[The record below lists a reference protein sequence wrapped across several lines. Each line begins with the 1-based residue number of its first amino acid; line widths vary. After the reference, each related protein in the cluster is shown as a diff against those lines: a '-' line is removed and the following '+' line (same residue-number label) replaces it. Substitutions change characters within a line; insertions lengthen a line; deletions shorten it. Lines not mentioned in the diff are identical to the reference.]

1 LQRRGGDG
9 GSAVLEACDRGV
21 PESSVDERAFRA
33 ERSDIDAVFRAYY
46 PEIVRY
52 LAIRLGSVEE
62 AQDVASDVFVAALA
76 GLPRLR
82 WRRRPV
88 LAWLYRVAANMA
100 SDRLRAR
107 EHRRSGERRAATEAN
122 AVAQPP
128 PVEDRDAIRR
138 ALGRLSPDHQ
148 LVVHLRLVEGRSF
161 AELARITGRSAGACQ
176 MTMLRAG
183 RALRAALEE
192 EGFGVD

>member
-9 GSAVLEACDRGV
+9 GSAVLEACDHGV

-46 PEIVRY
+46 PQIVRY
-52 LAIRLGSVEE
+52 LAIRLGSVDE
-62 AQDVASDVFVAALA
+62 AQDVAADVFVAALG

-107 EHRRSGERRAATEAN
+107 ERRRSGERRAAAG
-122 AVAQPP
+122 AGSVAEPP

-138 ALGRLSPDHQ
+138 ALGRLSADHQ

-161 AELARITGRSAGACQ
+161 AEVARITGRSTGACQ

>member
-1 LQRRGGDG
+1 LQRRAGDG
-9 GSAVLEACDRGV
+9 DPVVPEASDRGV
-21 PESSVDERAFRA
+21 PDSSVDERAFRA
-33 ERSDIDAVFRAYY
+33 ERSDVEAVFRAYY

-52 LAIRLGSVEE
+52 LAIRLGSVDE

-100 SDRLRAR
+100 SDRLTARAR
-107 EHRRSGERRAATEAN
+107 RRSGERRAAAEAG
-122 AVAQPP
+122 AVAQSPQ
-128 PVEDRDAIRR
+128 VEDRDAVRR
-138 ALGRLSPDHQ
+138 ALGKLSPDHQ

-161 AELARITGRSAGACQ
+161 AEVARITGRSTGACQ

-183 RALRAALEE
+183 RALRATLQE
-192 EGFGVD
+192 EGFGAD

>member
-1 LQRRGGDG
+1 
-9 GSAVLEACDRGV
+9 V
-21 PESSVDERAFRA
+21 PDPSVDEPAFRA
-33 ERSDIDAVFRAYY
+33 EQSDVEAVFRAYY

-52 LAIRLGSVEE
+52 LAIRLGTVEE
-62 AQDVASDVFVAALA
+62 AQDVASDVFVAALG

-100 SDRLRAR
+100 SDRLSAR
-107 EHRRSGERRAATEAN
+107 ERRRTGERRAAGEAGLT
-122 AVAQPP
+122 AEPP

-161 AELARITGRSAGACQ
+161 AEVARITGRSIGACQ

-183 RALRAALEE
+183 RALRTALRQ

>member
-1 LQRRGGDG
+1 
-9 GSAVLEACDRGV
+9 V

-107 EHRRSGERRAATEAN
+107 EHRRSGERRAATEAD